1 MPDLAL
7 LPLDFGTSSSSYSSR
22 GWGPPL
28 ETGLIAVPSPQ
39 GVASKELE
47 QEALGTSLVPGWHLI
62 HVGSYHSP
70 KLISTVCTPPHTH
83 THSPFRQAVLSISTS
98 SWGN

>member
-1 MPDLAL
+1 MPDPAL
-7 LPLDFGTSSSSYSSR
+7 LPADFVTSGSSYSSR
-22 GWGPPL
+22 GWGTPL

-47 QEALGTSLVPGWHLI
+47 HEALGTSLVPSWHLI

-70 KLISTVCTPPHTH
+70 KLISTVCTSLHTH
-83 THSPFRQAVLSISTS
+83 KPFQAGGVIHLDS
-98 SWGN
+98 S

>member
-7 LPLDFGTSSSSYSSR
+7 LPADFGTSGSSYSSR

-47 QEALGTSLVPGWHLI
+47 QEGLGTSLVPGWHLI

-70 KLISTVCTPPHTH
+70 KLISTVCTPHTH